1 LEDSLTKLLLVRHG
15 ITEFNSARRFAGY
28 SDVELSATGHRQ
40 VERLRDRLADD
51 KIDAVYSSDLRRALV
66 TAEVV
71 SSGHKLDIVTCPELR
86 EVNYGNAEG
95 LTFDEISR
103 LYPEVA
109 ESVVNFSPRLE
120 FPGGESL
127 EEFANRTSRFLDKL
141 KGHEPAQTIL
151 VVSHGGPLRV
161 LVFGLLGIDM
171 GHWRQFRF
179 ENASLSIVETHSRG
193 AVLSLLNDTAHLRGV
208 DE

>member
-1 LEDSLTKLLLVRHG
+1 VRHG

-28 SDVELSATGHRQ
+28 SDVELSATGYRQ
-40 VERLRDRLADD
+40 VERLRDRLVDD

-66 TAEVV
+66 TAEVI
-71 SSGHKLDIVTCPELR
+71 SSKHKVDIATCPELR
-86 EVNYGNAEG
+86 EVNYGDVEG
-95 LTFDEISR
+95 LTFDEIGH

-109 ESVVNFSPRLE
+109 ESIANFSLRLE

-127 EEFANRTSRFLDKL
+127 EKFTERTSRFLDKL
-141 KGHEPAQTIL
+141 KRHEPSQTIL
-151 VVSHGGPLRV
+151 IVSHGGPLRV
-161 LVFGLLGIDM
+161 LVFCLLGIDL

-179 ENASLSIVETHSRG
+179 ENASLSIVETHSQR

-208 DE
+208 DA